1 MLIEI
6 KAFDDEESEVMPVQ
20 LRRAGTV
27 TWWHSITRIGVEHG
41 YFYRVEIFV
50 PVASR
55 GTPVPSTVD
64 RGSGPTGRPT

>member
-6 KAFDDEESEVMPVQ
+6 KAFNDEESEVMPVQ

-27 TWWHSITRIGVEHG
+27 TWWHSITKIGVEHG

-55 GTPVPSTVD
+55 GASVPTLAGT
-64 RGSGPTGRPT
+64 GSGPTGRAT